1 MDVSDYQIEMLDV
14 EAADAFILLIKTSDN
29 SEFLI
34 LIDSG
39 NYKDGDKIIAHL
51 KQYYQGHD
59 IDLAIVSHCDKDHYG
74 GFVRMLE
81 KINDDD
87 EDSIAIRQFWVN
99 DPTMHDIDVNDVK
112 YKRTQNSVDENLKSV
127 YTLENDLNLLDL
139 IDSLS
144 IPRFEQFA
152 KTSINWEKLEQF
164 AVSDSFFDC
173 ITILGPTEKFY
184 ESLILDMRN
193 NLEATSATD
202 SAQVFAEASS
212 KISFDDVEDDNSAHN
227 KSSLIFLFKV
237 NGKKYLFSG
246 DATRLSF
253 EKVPNSHKNL
263 MKDVHW
269 FKVPHHG
276 SDHNLNTNLLNDINP
291 KTAYISTKE
300 IKNDRYPNVVDAL
313 KEHGCNVYSTHV
325 HGTLLHNGNRDG
337 WTTAKPL

>member
-1 MDVSDYQIEMLDV
+1 MNVIDYQIEMLDV
-14 EAADAFILLIKTSDN
+14 GAADAFILLIKTSDN
-29 SEFLI
+29 REFLI

-51 KQYYQGHD
+51 KQYYQGYA

-81 KINDDD
+81 KIKDNDK
-87 EDSIAIRQFWVN
+87 DSVAICQFWVN
-99 DPTMHDIDVNDVK
+99 DPSKHDIDVNDVK

-139 IDSLS
+139 IDSLK

-152 KTSINWEKLEQF
+152 KTSINWEELEPSP
-164 AVSDSFFDC
+164 VPDSFFDC
-173 ITILGPTEKFY
+173 ITILGPTKKFY

-193 NLEATSATD
+193 NLEASSVTESIQD
-202 SAQVFAEASS
+202 FADAST
-212 KISFDDVEDDNSAHN
+212 KISFDDVEDDDSAHN

-246 DATRLSF
+246 DATRSSF
-253 EKVPNSHKNL
+253 ENVPASHKNL
-263 MKDVHW
+263 MKNVQW

-276 SDHNLNTNLLNDINP
+276 SDHNLNTDLLDCIKP
-291 KTAYISTKE
+291 ETAYISTKE
-300 IKNDRYPNVVDAL
+300 IKNDRSPNVVDAL
-313 KEHGCNVYSTHV
+313 KALKCNVYSTHV

-337 WTTAKPL
+337 WTAAKPL